1 MNGKK
6 KCFACWR
13 SRLCAGQPASPSSPS
28 FIPPLIDFIQHKT
41 IPFINSIS
49 LNAAA
54 RFLFNE
60 DKPKASNTAK
70 EESFLSLVAVGA
82 R

>member
-1 MNGKK
+1 MVVGLFAPLACRAALERLGAALVDSMKK
-6 KCFACWR
+6 EVA
-13 SRLCAGQPASPSSPS
+13 AIIHS
-28 FIPPLIDFIQHKT
+28 FQKRQT
-41 IPFINSIS
+41 
-49 LNAAA
+49 NAAA